1 MLLLFYNC
9 EEKHKNM
16 QISEGLTISIQ
27 IQTNSTARSITDS
40 YKYIFRNLK
49 LRPSYPSWMGFG
61 HYEVN
66 FLIAGPRT
74 HPVPDV
80 SNHSCPIDQSFMPHR
95 QTHDIYT
102 QLLKTFPS
110 TTSTLT
116 VHASHDLL
124 KRPNKH
130 GLLCHTIFLVIKIV
144 LTVTVK
150 FA

>member
-1 MLLLFYNC
+1 MCHQTPAQIPKILARILSMLLLFYNC

-16 QISEGLTISIQ
+16 HISEGLTISIQ

-80 SNHSCPIDQSFMPHR
+80 SNHSCPIDKPMIS
-95 QTHDIYT
+95 T
-102 QLLKTFPS
+102 PS
-110 TTSTLT
+110 YSK
-116 VHASHDLL
+116 HS
-124 KRPNKH
+124 RPRP
-130 GLLCHTIFLVIKIV
+130 LP
-144 LTVTVK
+144 
-150 FA
+150 